1 MNNILQIEKLY
12 KKYTDFSLDH
22 ISFSVPKGTIVGL
35 IGENGA
41 GKTTTINLI
50 LNEIKKDSGSIYI
63 MGKDNITY
71 EQAVKDKIGVVFDEC
86 LFPDLFNAFELE
98 QFLKRIYSSWQSEK
112 YKEYLSKFGIQ
123 TDKVIKNY
131 SKGMK
136 VKLSFA
142 VALSHR
148 PQLLILDE
156 ATSGLDPI
164 MRDEMLDILLDFVQE
179 DKNSVLFSTH
189 ITSDLEKIADYITF
203 IHKGK
208 LLFSKPKDEL
218 IYKYGLIKCG
228 EETFKSINKEDI
240 IAYRKQ
246 DFNWQVLVSDIEKA
260 RRYYKKGIIENATI
274 DEIMLLYVK
283 GEKVEKE

>member
-1 MNNILQIEKLY
+1 MNNIIQIENLY
-12 KKYTDFSLDH
+12 KKYMDFSLDH
-22 ISFSVPKGTIVGL
+22 ISFSIPRGTIMGL

-50 LNEIKKDSGSIYI
+50 LNEIKKDSGTIYI
-63 MGKDNITY
+63 MGKDNVTH
-71 EQAVKDKIGVVFDEC
+71 EKAVKDKIGVVFDEC
-86 LFPDLFNAFELE
+86 HFPDLFNAYELE
-98 QFLKRIYSSWQSEK
+98 QFLKRIYSSWQPEK
-112 YKEYLSKFGIQ
+112 YKEYLYKFEIPK
-123 TDKVIKNY
+123 DKIIKNY

-142 VALSHR
+142 VALSHC

-179 DKNSVLFSTH
+179 EKNSVLFSTH

-208 LLFSKPKDEL
+208 LIFSKPKDEL
-218 IYKYGLIKCG
+218 IYKHGLIKCG

-260 RRYYKKGIIENATI
+260 RRSYKRGIVENATI

-283 GEKVEKE
+283 GEK